1 MFVLYGVMSRPST
14 CEAWVTCQNSECSY
28 YLVENGKRI
37 VKKGF
42 NSAGHQV
49 YLCRYCHGN
58 FVETINTPLYYKHLD
73 EEEIE
78 LIGKLANEKMGIR
91 AIERVTGHHRD
102 TVSRIVKDLAGHAG
116 FVEDL
121 SVKRLDADAEH
132 EVDEA
137 WTFFKKRRRT

>member
-1 MFVLYGVMSRPST
+1 MVG
-14 CEAWVTCQNSECSY
+14 VTCQNSECSY
-28 YLVENGKRI
+28 YLTEDGKCI

-49 YLCRYCHGN
+49 YLCRYCQGN

-73 EEEIE
+73 EKEIE
-78 LIGKLANEKMGIR
+78 LIGKLSNEKMGIR

-102 TVSRIVKDLAGHAG
+102 TVSRIVKDLAGHAE
-116 FVEDL
+116 FVENLQVKDL
-121 SVKRLDADAEH
+121 KADCEH
-132 EVDEA
+132 EVDEL

>member
-1 MFVLYGVMSRPST
+1 MGRPNTCKEGVI
-14 CEAWVTCQNSECSY
+14 CQNSECSHF
-28 YLVENGKRI
+28 LVESGKHI

-49 YLCRYCHGN
+49 YMCRYCNGN

-73 EEEIE
+73 PEEIE
-78 LIGKLANEKMGIR
+78 LIGKLANEKVGIR
-91 AIERVTGHHRD
+91 ATERITGHHRD
-102 TVSRIVKDLAGHAG
+102 TVSRVLKDLASHAE

-121 SVKRLDADAEH
+121 QVKELEADAEH
-132 EVDEA
+132 EVDEL

>member
-1 MFVLYGVMSRPST
+1 MSRPST
-14 CEAWVTCQNSECSY
+14 CKVGVTCQNSECSY
-28 YLVENGKRI
+28 YLAETGKHI

-49 YLCRYCHGN
+49 YMCRYCHGN
-58 FVETINTPLYYKHLD
+58 FVETVNTPLYYKHLD
-73 EEEIE
+73 EKEIE

-102 TVSRIVKDLAGHAG
+102 TVSRIVKDLAGHAE

-121 SVKRLDADAEH
+121 QAKELNPGAEH
-132 EVDEA
+132 EVDEL

>member
-1 MFVLYGVMSRPST
+1 MARPNT
-14 CEAWVTCQNSECSY
+14 CGAGITCQNSECSF
-28 YLVENGKRI
+28 YLVENGKHI

-49 YLCRYCHGN
+49 YLCRYCNGN

-73 EEEIE
+73 EKEIE
-78 LIGKLANEKMGIR
+78 LIGKLACEKVGIR
-91 AIERVTGHHRD
+91 ATERITGHHRD
-102 TVSRIVKDLAGHAG
+102 TVSRIVRDLAGHAG

-121 SVKRLDADAEH
+121 QATGLKAGEEH

-137 WTFFKKRRRT
+137 WTFFKKRRGT